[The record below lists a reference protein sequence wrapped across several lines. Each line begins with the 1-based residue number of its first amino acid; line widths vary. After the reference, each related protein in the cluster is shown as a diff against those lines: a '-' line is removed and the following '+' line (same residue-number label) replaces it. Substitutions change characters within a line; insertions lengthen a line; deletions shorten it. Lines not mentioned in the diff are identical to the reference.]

1 MKKIFLILSLIFISN
16 IQSQE
21 NNRSDLIG
29 KWEFKIDVK
38 DVIKNSKELS
48 AFEKIG
54 ARMVSGLIEKTLEKT
69 QMIFDFKNDNTAS
82 ITIITKEKT
91 ESKNIF
97 KWELNNEGRL
107 LLDSV
112 SNQQDI
118 EFGDT
123 AYWIFE
129 DDKLIPYD
137 KKDDVNL
144 GILMIKLKELL
155 SIKNKE
161 DKYILLALFQ

>member
-21 NNRSDLIG
+21 NNRTYLIG

-48 AFEKIG
+48 AFEKIA
-54 ARMVSGLIEKTLEKT
+54 ARTFSGLIEKTLEKT
-69 QMIFDFKNDNTAS
+69 QIIFDFKNDNTAS
-82 ITIITKEKT
+82 ITIIRKEKT

-97 KWELNNEGRL
+97 NWKLNKEGHL
-107 LLDSV
+107 LLDSI
-112 SNQQDI
+112 SDQQDI

-123 AYWIFE
+123 AYWVFD
-129 DDKLIPYD
+129 DDKLVPYD
-137 KKDDVNL
+137 IEANINEGL
-144 GILMIKLKELL
+144 LMIK
-155 SIKNKE
+155 IN
-161 DKYILLALFQ
+161 

>member
-21 NNRSDLIG
+21 NNRTYLIG

-48 AFEKIG
+48 AFEKIA
-54 ARMVSGLIEKTLEKT
+54 ARTFSGLIEKTLEKT
-69 QMIFDFKNDNTAS
+69 QIIFDFKNDNTAS
-82 ITIITKEKT
+82 ITIIRKEKT

-97 KWELNNEGRL
+97 NWKLNKKGHL
-107 LLDSV
+107 LLDSI
-112 SNQQDI
+112 SDQQDI

-123 AYWIFE
+123 AYWVFD
-129 DDKLIPYD
+129 DDKLVPYD
-137 KKDDVNL
+137 IEANINEGL
-144 GILMIKLKELL
+144 LMIK
-155 SIKNKE
+155 IN
-161 DKYILLALFQ
+161 

>member
-21 NNRSDLIG
+21 NNRTYLIG

-48 AFEKIG
+48 AFEKIA
-54 ARMVSGLIEKTLEKT
+54 ARTFSGLIEKTLEKT
-69 QMIFDFKNDNTAS
+69 QIIFDFKNDNTAS
-82 ITIITKEKT
+82 ITIIRKEKT

-97 KWELNNEGRL
+97 NWKLNKEGHL
-107 LLDSV
+107 LLDSI
-112 SNQQDI
+112 SDQQDI

-123 AYWIFE
+123 AYWVFD
-129 DDKLIPYD
+129 DDKLVPYD
-137 KKDDVNL
+137 LKSTINE
-144 GILMIKLKELL
+144 GIILIKVK
-155 SIKNKE
+155 
-161 DKYILLALFQ
+161 

>member
-21 NNRSDLIG
+21 NNRTYLIG

-48 AFEKIG
+48 AFEKIA
-54 ARMVSGLIEKTLEKT
+54 ARTFSGLIEKTLEKT
-69 QMIFDFKNDNTAS
+69 QIIFDFKNDNTAS
-82 ITIITKEKT
+82 ITIIRKEKT

-97 KWELNNEGRL
+97 NWKLNKEGHL
-107 LLDSV
+107 LLDSI
-112 SNQQDI
+112 SDQQDI

-123 AYWIFE
+123 AYWVFE
-129 DDKLIPYD
+129 DDKLVPYD
-137 KKDDVNL
+137 KKDDVNSGL
-144 GILMIKLKELL
+144 LMIKLK
-155 SIKNKE
+155 
-161 DKYILLALFQ
+161 

>member
-1 MKKIFLILSLIFISN
+1 MKKIFLILSLIFISI

-144 GILMIKLKELL
+144 GILMIKLK
-155 SIKNKE
+155 
-161 DKYILLALFQ
+161 

>member
-21 NNRSDLIG
+21 NNRSYLIG

-48 AFEKIG
+48 AFEKIA
-54 ARMVSGLIEKTLEKT
+54 ARTFSGLIEKTLEKT
-69 QMIFDFKNDNTAS
+69 QIIFDFKNDNTAS
-82 ITIITKEKT
+82 ITIIRKEKT

-97 KWELNNEGRL
+97 NWKLNKEGHL
-107 LLDSV
+107 LLDSI
-112 SNQQDI
+112 SDQQDI

-123 AYWIFE
+123 AYWVFD
-129 DDKLIPYD
+129 DDKLVPYD
-137 KKDDVNL
+137 IEANINEGL
-144 GILMIKLKELL
+144 LMIK
-155 SIKNKE
+155 IN
-161 DKYILLALFQ
+161 

>member
-21 NNRSDLIG
+21 NNRSYLIG

-48 AFEKIG
+48 AFEKI
-54 ARMVSGLIEKTLEKT
+54 AAKTFSGLIEKTLEKT
-69 QMIFDFKNDNTAS
+69 QIIFDFKNDNTAS
-82 ITIITKEKT
+82 ITIIRKEKT

-97 KWELNNEGRL
+97 NWKLNKKGHL
-107 LLDSV
+107 LLDSIGD
-112 SNQQDI
+112 QQDI

-123 AYWIFE
+123 AYWVFE
-129 DDKLIPYD
+129 DDKLVPYD
-137 KKDDVNL
+137 KKDDVNSGL
-144 GILMIKLKELL
+144 LMIKLK
-155 SIKNKE
+155 
-161 DKYILLALFQ
+161 